1 MVKLSR
7 YLIAF
12 SLVICLLLLAAPVSA
27 DPGLKVTGA
36 KCTASVAPG
45 QTITHRMTVGIG
57 ESDPAMDIFVDVKGF
72 GQSLDG
78 AYQELEVQDD
88 TSPYSVREF
97 ITLDKRAFHLDP
109 GESQEVTATISIPED
124 VGSGG
129 GYALI
134 YIHSKPT
141 GEGSVGYVTAVD
153 VPIALTISGT
163 ELIKT
168 GEITDISVSPDK
180 PIAVSTTFHNS
191 GNYHYRAKNEVKL
204 KDEAGNILATAA
216 TSPTGSSIIPPYSYQ
231 FKVSLSPEQ
240 ELSPGKIYYVV
251 SQVTLE
257 DDTLLDTE
265 EESFWVPLPGID
277 EASIVKVTV
286 ENEVPPLIDAVDKAD
301 SEVSFNDTG
310 EVSGV
315 VVIAK
320 YKEEP
325 SVPTISFSAPED
337 EGGTG
342 TEAIKFIEV
351 YVTGFSAGTANIK
364 LHYTDAEISGFV
376 EDSLTLS
383 YWDGNIWQAADNI
396 SLDSATNVISGDI
409 PVSALGGT
417 AMGMGGTKIPAMKWS
432 LIIEIACGAVAVIL
446 ILLVYFFLIR
456 RRRR

>member
-1 MVKLSR
+1 ML
-7 YLIAF
+7 
-12 SLVICLLLLAAPVSA
+12 CLLLLAAPVSA

-57 ESDPAMDIFVDVKGF
+57 ESDPAMDISVDVKGF

-78 AYQELEVQDD
+78 TYQELGVQAD

-97 ITLDKRAFHLDP
+97 ITLDKRSFHLDP
-109 GESQEVTATISIPED
+109 GESQQVTATISIPED

-129 GYALI
+129 RYALI

-204 KDEAGNILATAA
+204 KDEAGNILATAV
-216 TSPTGSSIIPPYSYQ
+216 TSPTSSSIIPPYSYQ

-240 ELSPGKIYYVV
+240 ELSPGKIYYVD
-251 SQVTLE
+251 SEVTLE
-257 DDTLLDTE
+257 DNTVLDTK

-286 ENEVPPLIDAVDKAD
+286 ENEEPAPIDAVDKAD
-301 SEVSFNDTG
+301 TEVSFNGTG
-310 EVSGV
+310 NVSGI

-342 TEAIKFIEV
+342 KEAVKFIEV
-351 YVTGFSAGTANIK
+351 YVTGFTAGTANIK

-383 YWDGNIWQAADNI
+383 YWDGDSWEAADNI
-396 SLDSATNVISGDI
+396 VLDAAANSISGDI
-409 PVSALGGT
+409 PVSALSGT
-417 AMGMGGTKIPAMKWS
+417 AMGIGGTKIPAMKWS

-446 ILLVYFFLIR
+446 LVYFLVIR
-456 RRRR
+456 RRRRCP